1 MQTLLDIVDLRR
13 LLLDYLGPI
22 EICDFIE
29 SQEEVYQDKIE
40 QDIDYWIKRTKR
52 QYNIPKPEFLHLLN
66 ATTNEK
72 RKFQKANNKT
82 PLGNNPSDIFLFLT
96 PGVCW
101 MKNKITLP
109 GCNIC
114 NIIYDILH
122 SDLKLL
128 YPLAKYNYKPVCK
141 YIFQR
146 GMKRGIRCEN
156 IAVENSQ
163 YCRLCFKYP
172 PAR

>member
-29 SQEEVYQDKIE
+29 SQEEVYQEKIE
-40 QDIDYWIKRTKR
+40 KDIDYWIKRTKR

-109 GCNIC
+109 GC
-114 NIIYDILH
+114 
-122 SDLKLL
+122 
-128 YPLAKYNYKPVCK
+128 K

-146 GMKRGIRCEN
+146 GMKRGTRCEN